1 MEQKKERHWQ
11 LQIKLRA
18 KATSKLKCFYKR
30 KNIKTLNVILRATE
44 KHGSSFESH
53 QKNEVY

>member
-1 MEQKKERHWQ
+1 MEQKKGKV
-11 LQIKLRA
+11 L
-18 KATSKLKCFYKR
+18 ATSNQVTSKGNVEIEMFYKR